1 MKILVPGTNWFP
13 VLFCGNINKKFT
25 FRIFSYNLCNI
36 AKKSYLIFVVIFM
49 KNLLFRL
56 LFILITGGLLFVY
69 IFPWANYGI
78 QMPFTGKDYR
88 LGLDLQGGIE
98 LDYKVDLSEAS
109 QEEGYNN
116 ARENEIVEGLKSI
129 IDKRVETLKIND
141 SVITTATYAGEKHII
156 VQIPLKGNS
165 SFENNENIQ
174 RAKEAIWKVV
184 KIEFKEIRNEVT
196 QEDIE
201 QRYKIA
207 TDVVEELETSEYKFS
222 LTAEK
227 FQNNYENV
235 EIWESWNIWDLYKVD
250 ELKSKEILET
260 ENGYLVLSELKGAV
274 YEYIF
279 VSKEPSIW
287 KSAADSQGRI
297 LNDKYFVTSSVQY
310 DQNFNAM
317 VELVFNTEGAKIF
330 GELTTR
336 LSGQQ
341 IAIFVWGELLTAPNV
356 NQPILTG
363 KAVITGSYTWEEA
376 KKLSNDINTWVV
388 PAPIYLTSEKTI
400 DSKIWAESLEKLVIA
415 WISGFIIIFI
425 FLISIYR
432 FSGLIASTA
441 LLLYIILV
449 LTIIKAFGVVLTLAS
464 IAGLILSIGMA
475 IDANILIFER
485 IKVELKKGKNL
496 VDSTSIWFKQS
507 WSAIWDSNF
516 TGLIVA
522 LILFVFGVNMI
533 KGFGFMLAIGI
544 VVSLFS
550 AMWISRVLLILLAKT
565 SKNKNSF
572 IGMKK

>member
-1 MKILVPGTNWFP
+1 MYYCEKIVFI
-13 VLFCGNINKKFT
+13 FCWK
-25 FRIFSYNLCNI
+25 L
-36 AKKSYLIFVVIFM
+36 FM

-56 LFILITGGLLFVY
+56 FFILTSGILLFIY

-88 LGLDLQGGIE
+88 LGLDLQWGIE
-98 LDYKVDLSEAS
+98 LDYKVDLSEVS
-109 QEEGYNN
+109 QEEDYNST
-116 ARENEIVEGLKSI
+116 RENEIVEWLKSI

-165 SFENNENIQ
+165 SFENNENIK

-184 KIEFKEIRNEVT
+184 KIEFKELRSEVT

-201 QRYKIA
+201 QRYQIA
-207 TDVVEELETSEYKFS
+207 VDALEEIKTSEYKFW

-235 EIWESWNIWDLYKVD
+235 EIWESGNIGDLFTID
-250 ELKSKEILET
+250 ELQSKEIIET
-260 ENGYLVLSELKGAV
+260 ENGYLILSDLQETLYQYV
-274 YEYIF
+274 F
-279 VSKEPSIW
+279 VSKEPSNW
-287 KSAADSQGRI
+287 KPAADSQWRI

-310 DQNFNAM
+310 DQAFNPM
-317 VELVFNTEGAKIF
+317 VELVFNEQWAKIF

-336 LSGQQ
+336 LTGQQ
-341 IAIFVWGELLTAPNV
+341 IAIFVGGELLTAPNV

-363 KAVITGSYTWEEA
+363 KAVITGQYTPAEA

-415 WISGFIIIFI
+415 WVSGFIIIFI
-425 FLISIYR
+425 FLIAIYR
-432 FSGLIASTA
+432 LSGLIASLA
-441 LLLYIILV
+441 LLLYVVLV
-449 LTIIKAFGVVLTLAS
+449 LTIIKAFWVVLTLAS

-496 VDSTSIWFKQS
+496 VDSTAVGFKQS

-533 KGFGFMLAIGI
+533 KGFWFMLAIGI

-550 AMWISRVLLILLAKT
+550 AMWISRVLLILLANTTKNT
-565 SKNKNSF
+565 SSF
-572 IGMKK
+572 IWMKK

>member
-1 MKILVPGTNWFP
+1 
-13 VLFCGNINKKFT
+13 
-25 FRIFSYNLCNI
+25 
-36 AKKSYLIFVVIFM
+36 M

-56 LFILITGGLLFVY
+56 LFILVAGGLLFVY

-98 LDYKVDLSEAS
+98 LDYKVDLAEVS
-109 QEEGYNN
+109 QEEGYNST
-116 ARENEIVEGLKSI
+116 REAEIVEWLKSI

-165 SFENNENIQ
+165 NFENNENIQ

-184 KIEFKEIRNEVT
+184 KIEFKEIRSEVT

-201 QRYKIA
+201 ERYQIA
-207 TDVVEELETSEYKFS
+207 VDAVNELENSDYKFS

-227 FQNNYENV
+227 FENNYENV
-235 EIWESWNIWDLYKVD
+235 EIWESDNIWDLYKID
-250 ELKSKEILET
+250 ELRSKEIIET
-260 ENGYLVLSELKGAV
+260 ENGYLILSDLQESL

-279 VSKEPSIW
+279 ISKEPSIW
-287 KSAADSQGRI
+287 KPAADSEWRI

-330 GELTTR
+330 WELSTR
-336 LSGQQ
+336 LTGQQ
-341 IAIFVWGELLTAPNV
+341 IAIFVWWELLTAPNV
-356 NQPILTG
+356 NQPILNG
-363 KAVITGSYTWEEA
+363 KAVITGSYTPAEA
-376 KKLSNDINTWVV
+376 KALSNDINTWVV

-400 DSKIWAESLEKLVIA
+400 DSKIWSESLEKLVIA
-415 WISGFIIIFI
+415 WVSWFIVIFI
-425 FLISIYR
+425 FLITIYR
-432 FSGLIASTA
+432 FSGLVASIA
-441 LLLYIILV
+441 LLLYVMIV

-485 IKVELKKGKNL
+485 IKVEIKKGKNL
-496 VDSTSIWFKQS
+496 LDSTAIWFKQS

-522 LILFVFGVNMI
+522 LILFVFGVNLI

-550 AMWISRVLLILLAKT
+550 AMWISRILLLLLAKT
-565 SKNKNSF
+565 TKNKSSF

>member
-1 MKILVPGTNWFP
+1 
-13 VLFCGNINKKFT
+13 
-25 FRIFSYNLCNI
+25 
-36 AKKSYLIFVVIFM
+36 M

-287 KSAADSQGRI
+287 KPAADSQWRI

>member
-1 MKILVPGTNWFP
+1 
-13 VLFCGNINKKFT
+13 
-25 FRIFSYNLCNI
+25 
-36 AKKSYLIFVVIFM
+36 M

-56 LFILITGGLLFVY
+56 LFIWIAGIMLFIY
-69 IFPWANYGI
+69 IFPWSSYNI
-78 QMPFTGKDYR
+78 QMPFTGKEYR
-88 LGLDLQGGIE
+88 LGLDLQWGIE
-98 LDYKVDLSEAS
+98 LDYKVDLSEVS

-116 ARENEIVEGLKSI
+116 AKEKEIVEGLKSI
-129 IDKRVETLKIND
+129 IDKRVESLKIND

-165 SFENNENIQ
+165 NFENNQNIQ

-184 KIEFKEIRNEVT
+184 KIEFKELRDEVT
-196 QEDIE
+196 PEDLE
-201 QRYKIA
+201 QRFEIA
-207 TDVVEELETSEYKFS
+207 KNALEELNNSEYKFW

-227 FQNNYENV
+227 YEMNYENV
-235 EIWESWNIWDLYKVD
+235 EIGESENIGNLYKVD
-250 ELKSKEILET
+250 ELKSNEIIET
-260 ENGYLVLSELKGAV
+260 ENGYLILSDLQGQL
-274 YEYIF
+274 YQYIF

-287 KSAADSQGRI
+287 KSAADSEGRI

-310 DQNFNAM
+310 DQNFNPM
-317 VELVFNTEGAKIF
+317 VELVFNNEGAKIF

-336 LSGQQ
+336 LNGQQ
-341 IAIFVWGELLTAPNV
+341 IAIFVWGEMLTAPRV

-363 KAVITGSYTWEEA
+363 KAVITGQYTPAEA

-400 DSKIWAESLEKLVIA
+400 DSKIGSESLEKLVIA
-415 WISGFIIIFI
+415 WVSGFIIIFI
-425 FLISIYR
+425 FLIAIYR
-432 FSGLIASTA
+432 ISGLMASLA
-441 LLLYIILV
+441 LFLYVVLV
-449 LTIIKAFGVVLTLAS
+449 LTLVKSLGIVLTLAS

-485 IKVELKKGKNL
+485 IKVELRKGKNL
-496 VDSTSIWFKQS
+496 PDATAIWFKQS

-522 LILFVFGVNMI
+522 LILFVFGVNLI
-533 KGFGFMLAIGI
+533 KWFGLMLALGI
-544 VVSLFS
+544 VISLFS

-565 SKNKNSF
+565 MKNTVTF

>member
-1 MKILVPGTNWFP
+1 
-13 VLFCGNINKKFT
+13 
-25 FRIFSYNLCNI
+25 
-36 AKKSYLIFVVIFM
+36 M

-56 LFILITGGLLFVY
+56 FFILTSGILLFIY

-88 LGLDLQGGIE
+88 LGLDLQWGIE
-98 LDYKVDLSEAS
+98 LDYKVDLSEVS
-109 QEEGYNN
+109 QEEDYNST
-116 ARENEIVEGLKSI
+116 RENEIVEWLKSI

-165 SFENNENIQ
+165 SFENNENIK

-184 KIEFKEIRNEVT
+184 KIEFKELRSEVT

-201 QRYKIA
+201 QRYQIA
-207 TDVVEELETSEYKFS
+207 VDALEEIKTSEYKFW

-235 EIWESWNIWDLYKVD
+235 EIWESGNIGDLFTID
-250 ELKSKEILET
+250 ELQSKEIIET
-260 ENGYLVLSELKGAV
+260 ENGYLILSDLQETLYQYV
-274 YEYIF
+274 F
-279 VSKEPSIW
+279 VSKEPSNW
-287 KSAADSQGRI
+287 KPAADSQWRI

-310 DQNFNAM
+310 DQAFNPM
-317 VELVFNTEGAKIF
+317 VELVFNEQWAKIF

-336 LSGQQ
+336 LTGQQ
-341 IAIFVWGELLTAPNV
+341 IAIFVGGELLTAPNV

-363 KAVITGSYTWEEA
+363 KAVITGQYTPAEA

-415 WISGFIIIFI
+415 WVSGFIIIFI
-425 FLISIYR
+425 FLIAIYR
-432 FSGLIASTA
+432 LSGLIASLA
-441 LLLYIILV
+441 LLLYVVLV
-449 LTIIKAFGVVLTLAS
+449 LTIIKAFWVVLTLAS

-496 VDSTSIWFKQS
+496 VDSTAVGFKHYWFNSCSYTFCIWCKY
-507 WSAIWDSNF
+507 D
-516 TGLIVA
+516 
-522 LILFVFGVNMI
+522 
-533 KGFGFMLAIGI
+533 
-544 VVSLFS
+544 
-550 AMWISRVLLILLAKT
+550 
-565 SKNKNSF
+565 
-572 IGMKK
+572 

>member
-1 MKILVPGTNWFP
+1 
-13 VLFCGNINKKFT
+13 
-25 FRIFSYNLCNI
+25 
-36 AKKSYLIFVVIFM
+36 M

-56 LFILITGGLLFVY
+56 LFILIAGGLLFIY
-69 IFPWANYGI
+69 IFPWSNYGI

-88 LGLDLQGGIE
+88 LGLDLQGWIE

-201 QRYKIA
+201 QRYQIV
-207 TDVVEELETSEYKFS
+207 TDIIQELETSEYKFS

-235 EIWESWNIWDLYKVD
+235 EIWESWNIWDLFKID
-250 ELKSKEILET
+250 ELKSKEIIET
-260 ENGYLVLSELKGAV
+260 ENGYLVLSELKGTV

-279 VSKEPSIW
+279 VSKEPSMW
-287 KSAADSQGRI
+287 KPAADSQGRI

-341 IAIFVWGELLTAPNV
+341 IAIFVGWELLTAPNV

-432 FSGLIASTA
+432 FSGLIASIA
-441 LLLYIILV
+441 LLLYIVLV

-565 SKNKNSF
+565 SKNKSSF
-572 IGMKK
+572 IWMKK